1 MACKVAA
8 APRRALDFGSSR
20 FGHSVAGLSLCERPV
35 GRALAD
41 KPSQSPQRR

>member
-1 MACKVAA
+1 LSTVS
-8 APRRALDFGSSR
+8 L
-20 FGHSVAGLSLCERPV
+20 VSLCERPV